1 MHPHALVYARWVVG
15 GVGGS
20 VASAASVVAQQQ
32 QLQPSAS
39 PASRNVYLLRQHVH
53 ASLADRLVSR
63 PFLAPIEKGWIAYQ
77 LLRATQS
84 LHDAGICHGHL
95 TMDNV
100 LLTSWNWVLIG

>member
-20 VASAASVVAQQQ
+20 VASAASIVTQQQQ

-53 ASLADRLVSR
+53 ASLADCLVLR

-84 LHDAGICHGHL
+84 LHDAGKG
-95 TMDNV
+95 
-100 LLTSWNWVLIG
+100 